1 MTGILKVLLP
11 ALLAT
16 MMVGTGWSFTIL
28 PPTTLSL
35 SKLQHRSPQHSI
47 RMRLSSSSMGG
58 EDHQVIT
65 STATNGDNVVNGATA
80 TGSAA
85 IVDPLDPQA
94 VWQEQL
100 KSEEVQ
106 EVRREIIQKYL
117 SMGIDQQKAEQ
128 DVDAFL
134 SDREKSLQY
143 LEMRRYAAAQ
153 ADELGPDFFLQLLGA
168 FLLGLFAN
176 VGVKYL
182 SAYKSVYPD
191 GNGPIPFL

>member
-1 MTGILKVLLP
+1 MLLP
-11 ALLAT
+11 ALLAM
-16 MMVGTGWSFTIL
+16 MMVGTGCWSFTIL
-28 PPTTLSL
+28 PPTTSSL
-35 SKLQHRSPQHSI
+35 SKLHHRPPQHYSI

-58 EDHQVIT
+58 EDPA
-65 STATNGDNVVNGATA
+65 TATAAATTTNGGETVVNGAA
-80 TGSAA
+80 ANNNAA
-85 IVDPLDPQA
+85 IVDPLDAQA

-153 ADELGPDFFLQLLGA
+153 ADELGPDFFFQLVGA
-168 FLLGLFAN
+168 FLFGLVAN